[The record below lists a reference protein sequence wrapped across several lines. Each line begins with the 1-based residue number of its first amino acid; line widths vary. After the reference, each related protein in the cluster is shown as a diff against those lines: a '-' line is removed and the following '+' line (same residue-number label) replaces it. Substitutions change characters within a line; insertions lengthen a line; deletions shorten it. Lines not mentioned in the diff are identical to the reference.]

1 MFNNN
6 IYSMRIIIETLKL
19 AIQNFLTK
27 VLKTHSTRLRS
38 ASQSLLVRI
47 LLKCDFEEE
56 NFLTSLS
63 NMNFLEPSST
73 SYCFEEIKKLEWS
86 KKEIIIEN
94 KPSTDSEI
102 HRIVLQSILSG
113 SELDQ
118 SKFSAIFDSA
128 SLDTFPKTISAIR
141 LLAKYFEYSQ
151 TDLKFTRWEIGQN
164 LVVSFLEFLFLVLS
178 SGQRLNNEN
187 FISNTN
193 HVITVT
199 KWFLTLLPDQLKK
212 LSCKKLSEIIIGRLK
227 TDIDDQT
234 VPLLLKI
241 FKMLPED
248 EKCGKIGK
256 ELIENGILN
265 KWLKYQSDEIIT
277 ATWSILD
284 RVPKIPI
291 ENLVTAACEAIERC
305 SFKGQ
310 IKIMAVVTKY
320 YSGPVSDG
328 LKILVRSSWDAV
340 RNSFHTRFAAEV
352 YETFCSLT
360 MLLLE
365 NSDNSPMISIFEK
378 VLEKSK
384 TRHGMLLPFYRNYFS
399 AVKRLKNVSFD
410 SKILEAAL
418 LAGTGFNRDITTEVT
433 AVTFAQ
439 KLQKSSFIDI
449 VNENKF
455 YIDVTNEMNDVR
467 LLAINFVTE
476 QKNITEIIK
485 ILIKLTE
492 RESKKHPRYHPESAT
507 HKLKERAWQTIVF
520 LLKKNETSNQ
530 ITPDEITDLY
540 KNFLKNIN
548 ADEQNSVLS
557 LQQLAIVL
565 CLEKNNNLW
574 KRLMVKN

>member
-1 MFNNN
+1 M
-6 IYSMRIIIETLKL
+6 I
-19 AIQNFLTK
+19 
-27 VLKTHSTRLRS
+27 
-38 ASQSLLVRI
+38 
-47 LLKCDFEEE
+47 
-56 NFLTSLS
+56 
-63 NMNFLEPSST
+63 FLEPSST

-94 KPSTDSEI
+94 TPSTDSEI

-118 SKFSAIFDSA
+118 SKFSAIFDAA
-128 SLDTFPKTISAIR
+128 SLDTFPKAISAIR

-248 EKCGKIGK
+248 EKSGKIGE
-256 ELIENGILN
+256 ELVENGILN

-284 RVPKIPI
+284 RVPEIPI

-320 YSGPVSDG
+320 YSGPVSDD

-352 YETFCSLT
+352 YETFCSLA

-449 VNENKF
+449 ANENKF

-467 LLAINFVTE
+467 LLALNFVTE

-492 RESKKHPRYHPESAT
+492 RESQKHPRYHPESAT
-507 HKLKERAWQTIVF
+507 HKIKERAWQTIVF

-530 ITPDEITDLY
+530 ITPDEIKDLY
-540 KNFLKNIN
+540 ENFLKNIN

-574 KRLMVKN
+574 KRLMVQN